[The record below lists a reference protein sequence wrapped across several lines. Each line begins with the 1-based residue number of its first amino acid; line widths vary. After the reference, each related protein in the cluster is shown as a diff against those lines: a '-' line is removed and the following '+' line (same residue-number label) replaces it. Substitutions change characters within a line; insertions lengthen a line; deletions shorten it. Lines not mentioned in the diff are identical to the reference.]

1 MPSLHTNIFITF
13 VLRLFLLL
21 FVAPLVAFSSHTDKL
36 RLEFRQDIHQI
47 SLAVDHLIDVFI
59 DFRRFVQGSSD
70 QRDALFL
77 EDLFHIGMFQGSE
90 SSRSAHHSACA
101 MRTGI
106 ERFRISFT
114 SNNESGRTH
123 RSRHYT

>member
-1 MPSLHTNIFITF
+1 MPSLHTNISITF

-36 RLEFRQDIHQI
+36 RLEFRQDIYQI

-77 EDLFHIGMFQGSE
+77 EDLFI
-90 SSRSAHHSACA
+90 SACFKVLKA
-101 MRTGI
+101 AARLITLPAP
-106 ERFRISFT
+106 
-114 SNNESGRTH
+114 
-123 RSRHYT
+123 

>member
-77 EDLFHIGMFQGSE
+77 FFI
-90 SSRSAHHSACA
+90 SACFKVLKA
-101 MRTGI
+101 AARLITLPAP
-106 ERFRISFT
+106 
-114 SNNESGRTH
+114 
-123 RSRHYT
+123 

>member
-1 MPSLHTNIFITF
+1 MEQMPSLHTNIFITF

-59 DFRRFVQGSSD
+59 DFRRFAVTAIRWQKK
-70 QRDALFL
+70 
-77 EDLFHIGMFQGSE
+77 
-90 SSRSAHHSACA
+90 SASLL
-101 MRTGI
+101 
-106 ERFRISFT
+106 
-114 SNNESGRTH
+114 N
-123 RSRHYT
+123 